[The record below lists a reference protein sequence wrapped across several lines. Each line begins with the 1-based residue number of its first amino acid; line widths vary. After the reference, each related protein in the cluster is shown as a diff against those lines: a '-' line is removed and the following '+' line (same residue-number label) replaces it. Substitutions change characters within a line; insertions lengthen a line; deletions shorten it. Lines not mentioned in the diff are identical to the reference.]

1 MIKVV
6 DEKKI
11 PIKVINKSDNHL
23 PEYKKLG
30 DSGMDVRASED
41 KVVWRYKTEIVHTG
55 LYVEIPDG
63 YEIQV
68 RSRSGLAANHGIFV
82 LNSPGTLDSSYRGEL
97 MVILHN
103 TSGKNFTIEEGDR
116 IAQLVLQKVPKI
128 KWIETDVLSETD
140 RGEGGIGHSGVK

>member
-41 KVVWRYKTEIVHTG
+41 KVV
-55 LYVEIPDG
+55 
-63 YEIQV
+63 
-68 RSRSGLAANHGIFV
+68 
-82 LNSPGTLDSSYRGEL
+82 
-97 MVILHN
+97 
-103 TSGKNFTIEEGDR
+103 
-116 IAQLVLQKVPKI
+116 
-128 KWIETDVLSETD
+128 
-140 RGEGGIGHSGVK
+140 

>member
-1 MIKVV
+1 
-6 DEKKI
+6 
-11 PIKVINKSDNHL
+11 
-23 PEYKKLG
+23 
-30 DSGMDVRASED
+30 
-41 KVVWRYKTEIVHTG
+41 
-55 LYVEIPDG
+55 
-63 YEIQV
+63 
-68 RSRSGLAANHGIFV
+68 
-82 LNSPGTLDSSYRGEL
+82 